1 MYVDANVRLSG
12 GHLQGL
18 FDHFDQNGADYA
30 TFTFPRPIRQVTV
43 RRPIGWSTTW
53 RELAS

>member
-18 FDHFDQNGADYA
+18 FDHLDQNGADYA